1 MYSVKKIPR
10 YRPIWEGRRSGQRCR
25 GGTKIL
31 NRRAEHCR
39 YPVSMLAP
47 HHPSNDG
54 SVLCVPGEHR
64 TSTGIRDLP
73 IRDKSRI
80 REIFVK
86 MLETIVR
93 LLHYKQ
99 VGALDCSL

>member
-1 MYSVKKIPR
+1 MMEARSV
-10 YRPIWEGRRSGQRCR
+10 S
-25 GGTKIL
+25 
-31 NRRAEHCR
+31 RANTE
-39 YPVSMLAP
+39 
-47 HHPSNDG
+47 
-54 SVLCVPGEHR
+54 